1 MQIIVAGLSMS
12 MLPDFEGLAM
22 FAKVAEERSFAAA
35 ARAMDVSVA
44 TVSRAVTRLEERLGG
59 RLFNRTSRRLALT
72 DFGHR
77 LAERASRIYSEAEEA
92 EDFARETS
100 SKPRGLV
107 KLAAPLS
114 FGARWVAPM
123 LPEFLRQYPDIAIDL
138 HLTDAHTDLIGDGFD
153 AALRIAVME
162 DSSLVARLIAPVS
175 RFVVAAPAYIAQYG
189 RPQHPNDLGA
199 HRCLSYANR
208 AKRDVWRFTHRKTG
222 KECPIMPTGPL
233 RGTSVEALLP
243 TVLEGLAIT
252 ELPEFIATQYF
263 SAKALEPIL
272 IDWRLPEGGLY
283 FVTPTARSR
292 PAKVSALADF
302 LIAKLTD
309 APWSAEA
316 VMGWK
321 PLQRRKKQSLLQA
334 SARDGDVTASPAA
347 LAPSSPRGFRLK

>member
-1 MQIIVAGLSMS
+1 MS
-12 MLPDFEGLAM
+12 KLPDFEGLAM

-35 ARAMDVSVA
+35 AQAMGVSVA

-72 DFGHR
+72 DYGR
-77 LAERASRIYSEAEEA
+77 TLAERASKIYADAEEV
-92 EDFARETS
+92 EDVARKS
-100 SKPRGLV
+100 SSRPRGLV

-123 LPEFLRQYPDIAIDL
+123 LPEFFRRFPDISVEL
-138 HLTDAHTDLIGDGFD
+138 HLTDAQTDLIGDGFD

-162 DSSLVARLIAPVS
+162 DSSLVARLIVPVR
-175 RFVVAAPAYIAQYG
+175 RFVVASPSYTARYG
-189 RPQHPNDLGA
+189 RPRHPRDLHA
-199 HRCLSYANR
+199 HQCLSYANR
-208 AKRDVWRFTHRKTG
+208 AKHDVWRFTHLKTG
-222 KECPIMPTGPL
+222 EECSITPKGQL

-252 ELPEFIATQYF
+252 ELPEFIAAQYF
-263 SAKALEPIL
+263 PEKQLEPIL
-272 IDWRLPEGGLY
+272 VDWSLPEGGLY

-302 LIAKLTD
+302 VITELTN
-309 APWSAEA
+309 ARWSAEA

-321 PLQRRKKQSLLQA
+321 SPARRRK
-334 SARDGDVTASPAA
+334 RV
-347 LAPSSPRGFRLK
+347 